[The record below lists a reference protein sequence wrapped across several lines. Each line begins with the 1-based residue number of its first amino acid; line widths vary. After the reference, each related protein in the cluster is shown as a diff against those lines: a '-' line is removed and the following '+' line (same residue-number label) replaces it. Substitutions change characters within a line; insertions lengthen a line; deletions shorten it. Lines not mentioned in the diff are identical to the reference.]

1 MRASTP
7 QGRELWTV
15 LLLLLAAVLVPTAG
29 VLWFMVEA
37 MGNLEAS
44 VRESLEKVYRG
55 HLARA
60 RGEADGYWEERV
72 EALGGVKVE
81 KGAAAEFARL
91 VNAGVCDSAIIYDGS
106 GKILYPAEAV
116 GEREAWKGERWRK
129 ARRLEFEEGDP
140 VGAAEVYGKIGE
152 EAEDAETA
160 ARALLGRARCLG
172 KAGNREGAVEILTV
186 TLSATEYRDARDAQ
200 GRFVVPNSQLLALEL
215 MGGAEH
221 EGLMKVAEGLAK
233 RLRDY
238 GEPAMPSSQRRFLM
252 VRLRELSRERM
263 VFSTLAA
270 EELAWEYLE
279 SGGARPKVSGLV
291 RSPAAEVWQM
301 SPEGSAAAGLFKEE
315 GIQVAMTRLVE
326 AEMDV
331 PDARVRLL
339 PAGADESGA
348 GPFVSVPAGRY
359 VPGWRLALYLGGS
372 DPFGAAGK
380 RQAAVYLWGGVLVIF
395 VITVPAVLVARYVG
409 RQIKLTGL
417 RNNLIATVSH
427 ELKTP
432 LSSMRVLV
440 DTLLEGHYRNSDQ
453 AREYLELMARENVR
467 LSRLI
472 DNFLTFSRMERNKR
486 AFQFEPLSAEA
497 VVNEAIEAVSE
508 RFDSGGFKL
517 DVDVKEG
524 LPSVKGDRD
533 ALVTVLV
540 NLLDNAYKYS
550 SDDKR
555 VMVRAYGASA
565 SVCLEVED
573 HGVGMTRRA
582 MKRIF
587 DAFYQVDRRLSRR
600 GGGTGLG
607 LSIVRFIVT
616 AHEGTID
623 VWSEPEKGSR
633 FTVKLPIARTV
644 EAGEW

>member
-1 MRASTP
+1 LRASTP

-60 RGEADGYWEERV
+60 REGVDGYWEERV
-72 EALGGVKVE
+72 EALVGVKVE

-91 VNAGVCDSAIIYDGS
+91 VSTGACDSAIIYDGS
-106 GKILYPAEAV
+106 GKILYPAGAV
-116 GEREAWKGERWRK
+116 GEREASKGERWRK
-129 ARRLEFEEGDP
+129 ARRLEFEEGDA
-140 VGAAEVYGKIGE
+140 VGAAEVYGKIAE

-172 KAGNREGAVEILTV
+172 KVGEREGALEILTV
-186 TLSATEYRDARDAQ
+186 TLSATEYRDAKDAQ
-200 GRFVVPNSQLLALEL
+200 GRFVVPNSQLLALE
-215 MGGAEH
+215 MMGAEH
-221 EGLMKVAEGLAK
+221 EGFMKVAEGLAK

-238 GEPAMPSSQRRFLM
+238 GEPAMPSSQRRFVM
-252 VRLRELSRERM
+252 VRVRELSRERM

-270 EELAWEYLE
+270 EELAGEYLE
-279 SGGARPKVSGLV
+279 SGGGRPKVSGLV

-301 SPEGSAAAGLFKEE
+301 SPEGSAAVGLFEE
-315 GIQVAMTRLVE
+315 ERIQVAMTRLVE

-339 PAGADESGA
+339 PAGTDEGDP

-359 VPGWRLALYLGGS
+359 VPGWRLALYLGRS
-372 DPFGAAGK
+372 DPFGAAAK

-440 DTLLEGHYRNSDQ
+440 DTLLEGRYRNSEQ
-453 AREYLELMARENVR
+453 AREYLELIARENVR

-497 VVNEAIEAVSE
+497 VVNEAVEAVSE

-517 DVDVKEG
+517 DVDVKKG

-555 VMVRAYGASA
+555 VN
-565 SVCLEVED
+565 
-573 HGVGMTRRA
+573 
-582 MKRIF
+582 
-587 DAFYQVDRRLSRR
+587 AFYQVDRRLSRR

-616 AHEGTID
+616 AHDGTID

-644 EAGEW
+644 EPGER

>member
-1 MRASTP
+1 
-7 QGRELWTV
+7 
-15 LLLLLAAVLVPTAG
+15 
-29 VLWFMVEA
+29 
-37 MGNLEAS
+37 
-44 VRESLEKVYRG
+44 
-55 HLARA
+55 
-60 RGEADGYWEERV
+60 
-72 EALGGVKVE
+72 
-81 KGAAAEFARL
+81 
-91 VNAGVCDSAIIYDGS
+91 
-106 GKILYPAEAV
+106 
-116 GEREAWKGERWRK
+116 
-129 ARRLEFEEGDP
+129 
-140 VGAAEVYGKIGE
+140 
-152 EAEDAETA
+152 
-160 ARALLGRARCLG
+160 
-172 KAGNREGAVEILTV
+172 
-186 TLSATEYRDARDAQ
+186 
-200 GRFVVPNSQLLALEL
+200 
-215 MGGAEH
+215 
-221 EGLMKVAEGLAK
+221 
-233 RLRDY
+233 
-238 GEPAMPSSQRRFLM
+238 
-252 VRLRELSRERM
+252 
-263 VFSTLAA
+263 
-270 EELAWEYLE
+270 
-279 SGGARPKVSGLV
+279 
-291 RSPAAEVWQM
+291 
-301 SPEGSAAAGLFKEE
+301 
-315 GIQVAMTRLVE
+315 
-326 AEMDV
+326 
-331 PDARVRLL
+331 
-339 PAGADESGA
+339 
-348 GPFVSVPAGRY
+348 
-359 VPGWRLALYLGGS
+359 
-372 DPFGAAGK
+372 
-380 RQAAVYLWGGVLVIF
+380 
-395 VITVPAVLVARYVG
+395 VG

-440 DTLLEGHYRNSDQ
+440 DTLLEGRYRNSEQ
-453 AREYLELMARENVR
+453 AREYLELIARENVR

-497 VVNEAIEAVSE
+497 VVNEAVEAVSE

-517 DVDVKEG
+517 DVDVKKG

-582 MKRIF
+582 MRRIF

-616 AHEGTID
+616 AHDGTID

-644 EAGEW
+644 EPEER